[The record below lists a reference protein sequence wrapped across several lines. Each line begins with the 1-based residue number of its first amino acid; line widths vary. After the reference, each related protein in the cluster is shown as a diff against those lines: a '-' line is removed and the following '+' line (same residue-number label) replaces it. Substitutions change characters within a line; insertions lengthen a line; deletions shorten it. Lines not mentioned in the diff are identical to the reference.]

1 MGAVRFEKTGCTAT
15 QTDND
20 NRIIYKQ
27 VSKKYKKRVQAMN
40 RVCPLRLA
48 RLKDVNQLVQASQVA
63 VFETVLAGLPRLIMT
78 DDAVVAVGESKRQR
92 RA

>member
-1 MGAVRFEKTGCTAT
+1 
-15 QTDND
+15 
-20 NRIIYKQ
+20 
-27 VSKKYKKRVQAMN
+27 MN